1 MIKQIMLIL
10 FLNFF
15 TVNTCFAGQ
24 WLWHHNEEIKG
35 QVLEADSM
43 KPIKGALIIAVWK
56 LEDVVNEGPG
66 GYDRVE
72 VVESGME
79 GNFIIPPWAFFKPWQ
94 ILYKI
99 SNDSPYIL
107 IFKPGYKVKFSN
119 KQARDGHP
127 DDTSSSEEE
136 KLRIKKLKQIDPA
149 TLEIIKSDEERMD
162 SLDKLQWVRF
172 PGKHFSKKQ
181 MDIIFNYYEIELNNL
196 SDTYK
201 GKSQIKKNMRSIKE
215 FYVGAK
221 SEN

>member
-1 MIKQIMLIL
+1 MLIL
-10 FLNFF
+10 YLNVL
-15 TVNTCFAGQ
+15 TTNTCFAGQ

-35 QVLEADSM
+35 QVVEADTHN
-43 KPIKGALIIAVWK
+43 PIEGALIIALWK

-72 VVESGME
+72 VVESGKE
-79 GNFIIPPWAFFKPWQ
+79 GNFVFPSWTFFKPWQ

-119 KQARDGHP
+119 KPSREGHP
-127 DDTSSSEEE
+127 GDISLSEEE
-136 KLRIKKLKQIDPA
+136 KTRIKELKRIDPA
-149 TLEIIKSDEERMD
+149 TLEKIKSDKERMD
-162 SLDKLQWVRF
+162 SLEILKWARF

-196 SDTYK
+196 SDSFK
-201 GKSQIKKNMRSIKE
+201 NKWQIKKNLCDVKD

-221 SEN
+221 CED